1 MLVNADFHI
10 HSSFSG
16 GTSEK
21 IDLKNLAKGAKKKG
35 LHILGTGDCLH
46 EKWQKEII
54 KYYKNEKIEVDGINF
69 ILTCEIEDKNRVHHL
84 LLFPDFGSVEQF
96 KERIKNYIKD
106 ELTGR
111 PKIFVD
117 GKQLIDLSSEANAL
131 IGPAHAFTPYTSLYA
146 YFNSVIEYYGKKPSF
161 VELGLS
167 ADSSYADRI
176 KELNSLPFLTN
187 SDAHSSSPH
196 RLGREFNRIE
206 IKEFSWD
213 EIKNAILKNKIVI
226 NAGYPPEKGK
236 YNRTACCS
244 CYRIYEKI
252 EAEKKSWK
260 CRCGGKIKKGV
271 KDRVDE
277 LADYDK
283 PNHPENRAKYIH
295 IIPLIEIIATSLHI
309 SPYSSLALKRWEE
322 LLCFGNEINL
332 LLDVGLDELR
342 KKSPQAIVDAIIAFR
357 EGKIK
362 IIPGGGGKYG
372 EVIV

>member
-1 MLVNADFHI
+1 MLANADLHI

-21 IDLKNLAKGAKKKG
+21 IDLKNLAIGAKKKG

-46 EKWQKEII
+46 EKWQKEIRN
-54 KYYKNEKIEVDGINF
+54 YYKNGKIEVDGINF

-84 LLFPDFGSVEQF
+84 LLFPDFDSVEHF
-96 KERIKNYIKD
+96 KEIARNYIKD
-106 ELTGR
+106 ELSGR
-111 PKIFVD
+111 PKIFVS
-117 GKQLIDLSSEANAL
+117 GEQLIDFSYESNAL

-146 YFNSVIEYYGKKPSF
+146 YFDSLIEYYGKKPSF

-206 IKEFSWD
+206 LNEIEWD
-213 EIKNAILKNKIVI
+213 EIKKAILKNKIVI

-236 YNRTACCS
+236 YNRTACHS
-244 CYRIYEKI
+244 CYRIYEKN
-252 EAEKKSWK
+252 EAEKMGWK
-260 CRCGGKIKKGV
+260 CKCGGKIKKGV

-277 LADYDK
+277 LADYK
-283 PNHPENRAKYIH
+283 EPNHPKDRAKYVH
-295 IIPLIEIIATSLHI
+295 ILPLVEIIACSLNI
-309 SPYSSLALKRWEE
+309 SPYSSLAIKRWED
-322 LLCFGNEINL
+322 LLKHGNEINL
-332 LLDVGLDELR
+332 LLDANLSEL
-342 KKSPQAIVDAIIAFR
+342 KGCPQAIVDAIIAFR

-372 EVIV
+372 EVII